1 MITVT
6 EKTSYDLDMDL
17 RGLTKVQVDAIF
29 EAIEE
34 FCCENAL
41 DDQPVWETV
50 KGVKTDFCMTS
61 EQADVLRR
69 KIQQAINGGIK

>member
-6 EKTSYDLDMDL
+6 EKISYDLEIAFDYTV
-17 RGLTKVQVDAIF
+17 LTEVQVDAIF

-41 DDQPVWETV
+41 DDQPVWETDN
-50 KGVKTDFCMTS
+50 GIRTDFCMTS
-61 EQADVLRR
+61 EQADILRR
-69 KIQQAINGGIK
+69 KIQEAIK